1 MSINTLVGR
10 FGGFAGTGA
19 GGKLINITSAPP
31 AVSTPYVVDFETVS
45 EYNMT
50 ANTAGSFIVPGVW
63 TFTVI
68 GGSFN
73 TNLEGVGGG
82 GFGGGGS
89 KAGDPAEAGY
99 PGAATTFVGPGLSMT
114 AGAGTGGAGSPG
126 GTGSPGG
133 GGSASGGDTNTPG
146 NPAAGGGP
154 GVAGSSGAT
163 VAPSYFTPLGQN
175 GAGQGGDAGQPDS
188 PTGPPAPAGGGG
200 GGGSGAYV
208 SKNETL
214 IAGGTYTFTVGAE
227 GNKPYPT
234 PTSAANPGGVKITV
248 I

>member
-1 MSINTLVGR
+1 MSINTLVGK

-50 ANTAGSFIVPGVW
+50 ANTAGPSNVPGVW
-63 TFTVI
+63 KFTVI

-82 GFGGGGS
+82 GFGGAGS

-126 GTGSPGG
+126 GTGGAGG
-133 GGSASGGDTNTPG
+133 GGTASGGDTNTPG
-146 NPAAGGGP
+146 NPAPGGAP
-154 GVAGSSGAT
+154 GVDGSGGAT
-163 VAPSYFTPLGQN
+163 VAPAYFTPLGQN
-175 GAGQGGDAGQPDS
+175 GAGQGGEAGQPDS
-188 PTGPPAPAGGGG
+188 PTGPPGPAGGGG

-234 PTSAANPGGVKITV
+234 PTVRKPGGVKITV
-248 I
+248 V